1 MTQPQE
7 GRAIATTKKPKA
19 ADMTKPAVKA
29 TAAPKAAAKASA
41 APKAAAK
48 TAVKKPAAAKK
59 APAVKKAP
67 VAKKAPAVKKAA
79 VPKAPAKPKAAVK
92 PKDAAKPKAVAKAKA
107 PAKAAADPHKPTAAV
122 EKLHK
127 LILKSLDD
135 DKAEEVVSIPLAG
148 KSSVADYIVVASG
161 RSSRQVG
168 AIAEHLAQRILEAT
182 GHKARIEGKGVGD
195 WVLLDAG
202 DIVVH
207 IFRPEVRGFYR
218 LEKMWGVDIPEPAN
232 VMGPDMEQDAG

>member
-1 MTQPQE
+1 M
-7 GRAIATTKKPKA
+7 
-19 ADMTKPAVKA
+19 
-29 TAAPKAAAKASA
+29 
-41 APKAAAK
+41 
-48 TAVKKPAAAKK
+48 
-59 APAVKKAP
+59 
-67 VAKKAPAVKKAA
+67 
-79 VPKAPAKPKAAVK
+79 
-92 PKDAAKPKAVAKAKA
+92 
-107 PAKAAADPHKPTAAV
+107 

>member
-1 MTQPQE
+1 MAKAAAPKK
-7 GRAIATTKKPKA
+7 AATAPKA
-19 ADMTKPAVKA
+19 KASAKAPVKA
-29 TAAPKAAAKASA
+29 AKTPAAAKAPVVAKPKAAAK
-41 APKAAAK
+41 
-48 TAVKKPAAAKK
+48 
-59 APAVKKAP
+59 
-67 VAKKAPAVKKAA
+67 
-79 VPKAPAKPKAAVK
+79 PKAPAKPKAAK
-92 PKDAAKPKAVAKAKA
+92 PTATKAVK
-107 PAKAAADPHKPTAAV
+107 ADPNRPTAAV

-168 AIAEHLAQRILEAT
+168 AIAEHLAQRIAEAT
-182 GHKARIEGKGVGD
+182 GHKARIEGKNAGD
-195 WVLLDAG
+195 WVLIDAG

-218 LEKMWGVDIPEPAN
+218 LEKMWGVDIPEPAA
-232 VMGPDMEQDAG
+232 DTAAA

>member
-1 MTQPQE
+1 M
-7 GRAIATTKKPKA
+7 KA
-19 ADMTKPAVKA
+19 AAKPPVVAKPPA
-29 TAAPKAAAKASA
+29 PAKPKAAAK
-41 APKAAAK
+41 
-48 TAVKKPAAAKK
+48 
-59 APAVKKAP
+59 
-67 VAKKAPAVKKAA
+67 
-79 VPKAPAKPKAAVK
+79 PKAPAKPKAA
-92 PKDAAKPKAVAKAKA
+92 KAVK
-107 PAKAAADPHKPTAAV
+107 ADPNRPTAAV

-168 AIAEHLAQRILEAT
+168 AIAEHLAQRIAEAT
-182 GHKARIEGKGVGD
+182 GHKARIEGKNAGD
-195 WVLLDAG
+195 WVLIDAG

-218 LEKMWGVDIPEPAN
+218 LEKMWGVDIPEPAA
-232 VMGPDMEQDAG
+232 DTAAA